1 MSRFGREV
9 REGKT
14 DGWME
19 GEGAGGVAGRTDA
32 RKGPRAA
39 ASGGASGGGGVKI
52 GEGSGGA
59 GRMEGGRRTGVC
71 GGGLF
76 QTTGR

>member
-1 MSRFGREV
+1 MED
-9 REGKT
+9 EG
-14 DGWME
+14 G
-19 GEGAGGVAGRTDA
+19 GGVAGRTDA

-71 GGGLF
+71 GEGIVSNH
-76 QTTGR
+76 RPIIIV